1 MKHLIV
7 LSGPIGVGKSSFFE
21 ALETFGAERI
31 STRSYILDTTGCE
44 NERRALQD
52 AGDRLDRE
60 TDGGWG
66 ADAVEPVGGASSAP
80 ILVLDSAR
88 IAKQVAALR
97 SRFGG
102 KLVHIHLYADHEVL
116 EERYMTRAS
125 DVREFDTYEQAAAHG
140 TEAQVSTLADIA
152 DLVLDGSAATSEELA
167 ATAMAWLGQPAPRL
181 ERTLDVI
188 VGGQYGSEGKGN
200 VCAHLAENYDCLV
213 RIGGPNAG
221 HRVADPKYKYVQFP
235 SGSKSNP
242 NAKIVIAAGSTLW
255 LPQLMLEML
264 DHDVTPERL
273 TIDPQ
278 AIVID
283 DEDRRI
289 EAGDTE
295 RGLNRIATT
304 AQGVGAAAARK
315 ILNRGDP
322 VFGPPVKL
330 ARDVEQL
337 RPYVRSAR
345 EVIEAMLAQGRLVM
359 LEGTQGTELSIHHG
373 RYPHVTSR
381 ETSSSG
387 CLADAGVSF
396 DVVRD
401 VIMVVRTYPIRVGG
415 PSGAMGQVIDFET
428 IQERSNIPIEEF
440 DKTERGTVSGRKRR
454 VAEFDW
460 ARIRRSAQLNGAT
473 KIALTFADYFGV
485 ENREA
490 TDYASLNEQTQAFIR
505 KLEMVTGVPVAYVS
519 KAFAKDGVLEKG
531 TWT

>member
-1 MKHLIV
+1 
-7 LSGPIGVGKSSFFE
+7 
-21 ALETFGAERI
+21 
-31 STRSYILDTTGCE
+31 
-44 NERRALQD
+44 
-52 AGDRLDRE
+52 
-60 TDGGWG
+60 
-66 ADAVEPVGGASSAP
+66 
-80 ILVLDSAR
+80 
-88 IAKQVAALR
+88 
-97 SRFGG
+97 
-102 KLVHIHLYADHEVL
+102 
-116 EERYMTRAS
+116 
-125 DVREFDTYEQAAAHG
+125 
-140 TEAQVSTLADIA
+140 
-152 DLVLDGSAATSEELA
+152 
-167 ATAMAWLGQPAPRL
+167 
-181 ERTLDVI
+181 
-188 VGGQYGSEGKGN
+188 
-200 VCAHLAENYDCLV
+200 
-213 RIGGPNAG
+213 
-221 HRVADPKYKYVQFP
+221 
-235 SGSKSNP
+235 
-242 NAKIVIAAGSTLW
+242 
-255 LPQLMLEML
+255 
-264 DHDVTPERL
+264 
-273 TIDPQ
+273 
-278 AIVID
+278 
-283 DEDRRI
+283 
-289 EAGDTE
+289 
-295 RGLNRIATT
+295 
-304 AQGVGAAAARK
+304 ARK

>member
-1 MKHLIV
+1 M
-7 LSGPIGVGKSSFFE
+7 
-21 ALETFGAERI
+21 
-31 STRSYILDTTGCE
+31 
-44 NERRALQD
+44 
-52 AGDRLDRE
+52 
-60 TDGGWG
+60 
-66 ADAVEPVGGASSAP
+66 
-80 ILVLDSAR
+80 
-88 IAKQVAALR
+88 
-97 SRFGG
+97 
-102 KLVHIHLYADHEVL
+102 L

-315 ILNRGDP
+315 I
-322 VFGPPVKL
+322 
-330 ARDVEQL
+330 
-337 RPYVRSAR
+337 
-345 EVIEAMLAQGRLVM
+345 
-359 LEGTQGTELSIHHG
+359 
-373 RYPHVTSR
+373 
-381 ETSSSG
+381 
-387 CLADAGVSF
+387 
-396 DVVRD
+396 
-401 VIMVVRTYPIRVGG
+401 
-415 PSGAMGQVIDFET
+415 
-428 IQERSNIPIEEF
+428 
-440 DKTERGTVSGRKRR
+440 
-454 VAEFDW
+454 
-460 ARIRRSAQLNGAT
+460 
-473 KIALTFADYFGV
+473 
-485 ENREA
+485 
-490 TDYASLNEQTQAFIR
+490 
-505 KLEMVTGVPVAYVS
+505 
-519 KAFAKDGVLEKG
+519 
-531 TWT
+531 